1 MINTEKLFYS
11 LGMVAGFV
19 LVFLVC
25 LFAHLLYRKKKG
37 KSTNDYDERQK
48 AIQGVAYKY
57 SFFTV
62 IAYYIANGL
71 FCKLFGDWLDTMSM
85 NFVGICLGLVVF
97 AGYSIIK
104 DAYVSLSG
112 NLSRY
117 IIVFLVVSAINFA
130 GFFGNIITKGDDET
144 FSVNLVCGVTL
155 LIVSV
160 IAIIKIIID
169 KKAEKREIEE

>member
-1 MINTEKLFYS
+1 M
-11 LGMVAGFV
+11 
-19 LVFLVC
+19 
-25 LFAHLLYRKKKG
+25 
-37 KSTNDYDERQK
+37 
-48 AIQGVAYKY
+48 
-57 SFFTV
+57 
-62 IAYYIANGL
+62 
-71 FCKLFGDWLDTMSM
+71 
-85 NFVGICLGLVVF
+85 F

-117 IIVFLVVSAINFA
+117 IIIFLVVSAINFA
-130 GFFGNIITKGDDET
+130 CFFGNIITKGDDET
-144 FSVNLVCGVTL
+144 FFMNLVCGVTF

>member
-1 MINTEKLFYS
+1 
-11 LGMVAGFV
+11 
-19 LVFLVC
+19 
-25 LFAHLLYRKKKG
+25 
-37 KSTNDYDERQK
+37 
-48 AIQGVAYKY
+48 
-57 SFFTV
+57 
-62 IAYYIANGL
+62 
-71 FCKLFGDWLDTMSM
+71 MSM
-85 NFVGICLGLVVF
+85 NFVGICLGVVVF

-130 GFFGNIITKGDDET
+130 CFFGNIITKGDDET
-144 FSVNLVCGVTL
+144 FFMNLVCGVTF